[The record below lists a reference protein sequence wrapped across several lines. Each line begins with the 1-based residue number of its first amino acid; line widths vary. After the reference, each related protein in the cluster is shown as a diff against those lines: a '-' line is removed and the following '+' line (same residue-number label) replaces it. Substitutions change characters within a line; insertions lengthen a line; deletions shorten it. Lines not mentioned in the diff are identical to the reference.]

1 MKQIIKYTSIAVLGL
16 GLLVSCTG
24 KFEEMN
30 TSNIQ
35 VDPSDLPLSSQC
47 AEPMNYCYAPQQNMF
62 QFWTNLTVDLY
73 SGYFMTPNGNFT
85 NGDMGENRGHSGG
98 MYENY
103 YLHIFNNTR
112 RLISTFEA
120 EGKPGL
126 AGVMRVVQAFGTI
139 MTTDVYGPIA
149 YSSILSGEY
158 ESYFPFDSQQE
169 IYCQIIDDLRK
180 AADDIAAMGESEIA
194 DLTAFDSW
202 CGGDKELWAKV
213 VNTMKLRVALR
224 LSKRADEMSAVGYD
238 LQKLAQEAAGNTLAN
253 GGRDILIDK
262 SLENE
267 MWLMFNWGDCGFNAN
282 LVTLMSGMK
291 DPRQPLFMTKN
302 NGDITDLNGDVVMP
316 KGTDYV
322 GIRFASGLPGK
333 PNSWGNFS
341 YWPDPGND
349 KGIYA
354 APLPIFRQ
362 AESYF
367 LLAEAALRGWVPG
380 NIKSLYEEGI
390 RCSMENELA
399 YKGEYVD
406 MKDYPGGLEAAYQA
420 YINGETTQIDFVDPV
435 DPALSTP
442 AVNHLGVKWDE
453 GASNEDKLARIIT
466 QKYFA
471 LFPLSTE
478 AWAEY
483 RRTGYPVQFPPH
495 VNESNGAVSDEEGV
509 RRQIYSSN
517 AIDTN
522 AQGYQEGVELL
533 NQENSSKTGHSGDTG
548 GTRVWWDNAAKGNF

>member
-1 MKQIIKYTSIAVLGL
+1 MKKIIKYTSIAVLGL
-16 GLLVSCTG
+16 GLLASCTE

-35 VDPSDLPLSSQC
+35 VDPADLPLSSQC

-120 EGKPGL
+120 EGKLGL

-149 YSSILSGEY
+149 YSSIISGEY
-158 ESYFPFDSQQE
+158 ESYFPFDSQQK
-169 IYCQIIDDLRK
+169 IYCQVIDDLRK
-180 AADDIAAMGESEIA
+180 AATDIAAMGDSEIA

-202 CGGDKELWAKV
+202 CGGDKELWVKV

-224 LSKRADEMSAVGYD
+224 LSKRESEMSEAGYD
-238 LQKLAQEAAGNTLAN
+238 LKALAQEAAGNTLAN

-282 LVTLMSGMK
+282 LVTLMTGMK

-302 NGDITDLNGDVVMP
+302 NGDITDLEGNLVM
-316 KGTDYV
+316 KAGTDYI

-341 YWPDPGND
+341 YWPDPSNS

-367 LLAEAALRGWVPG
+367 LVAEAVLRGWATG
-380 NIKSLYEEGI
+380 DIKSLYEQGI
-390 RCSMENELA
+390 RFSMVNELA
-399 YKGEYVD
+399 YKGKYVY
-406 MKDYPGGLEAAYQA
+406 MTDYPGGLESAYRA
-420 YINGETTQIDFVDPV
+420 YINGETTQINYEDPV
-435 DPALSTP
+435 DPKLSTP
-442 AVNHLGVKWDE
+442 AVNKLCVKWDE
-453 GASNEDKLARIIT
+453 SASNEDKLARIIT

-483 RRTGYPVQFPPH
+483 RRTGYPLQFPPY
-495 VNESNGAVSDEEGV
+495 VNESNGAVTSEEGV

-533 NQENSSKTGHSGDTG
+533 NKENSSKTGHSGDTG